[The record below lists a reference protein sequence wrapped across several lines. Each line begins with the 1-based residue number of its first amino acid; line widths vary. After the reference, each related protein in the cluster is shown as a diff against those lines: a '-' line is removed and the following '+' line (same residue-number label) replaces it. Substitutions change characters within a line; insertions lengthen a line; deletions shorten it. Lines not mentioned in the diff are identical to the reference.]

1 MSIKLGW
8 AGVGHIHTPGFS
20 GEVLKRGIECAG
32 VYDHDAERARKNA
45 ETLKGPVQSLNELGA
60 NPNATAFVVTSETVH
75 HLEIVSALAK
85 TGKPIF
91 VEKPVGF
98 DAKQSEA
105 LLKILTESKNVFSTG
120 YFMRGSAGMQTL
132 KKLVDDKHFGQ
143 ITRVRASNCHSGAL
157 GGWFDTDWRWMADKS
172 RAGVGAFGDLGTHVL
187 DLLLWMFGSVHSVTG
202 AFANGTARYEN
213 CDELGE
219 ALLKFSN
226 GIIGTMAAGWDDV
239 ADPYRLMV
247 MGTKGYATL
256 GNELKVAG
264 EDGKLAVYEKLEPA
278 KPAGFNGWLDAL
290 EGKPADLVTPREA
303 TNRDVVMGAIYD
315 GAAAQKWVD
324 IPSAW
329 H

>member
-32 VYDHDAERARKNA
+32 VYDHDTDRAKKNA
-45 ETLKGPVQSLNELGA
+45 ENLKGPVQTLTDLA
-60 NPNATAFVVTSETVH
+60 NNKDVTAYVVTSETVH

-98 DAKQSEA
+98 NATQSEA
-105 LLKILTESKNVFSTG
+105 LFKALSELKNVFSTG
-120 YFMRGSAGMQTL
+120 YFMRGSAQMQTL
-132 KKLVDDKHFGQ
+132 KKLVDNRHFGM

-219 ALLKFSN
+219 AILKFSN

-256 GNELKVAG
+256 GSDLMVAG
-264 EDGKLAVYEKLEPA
+264 EDGKLVKYEQLEPA

-290 EGKPADLVTPREA
+290 EGKPADLVTPKDA

-315 GAAAQKWVD
+315 GAEHHKWVN
-324 IPSAW
+324 IPAAW

>member
-20 GEVLKRGIECAG
+20 TEVLKRGIACAG
-32 VYDHDAERARKNA
+32 VYDHDADRAKKNA
-45 ETLKGPVQSLNELGA
+45 ETLKGPVQTLAELA
-60 NPNATAFVVTSETVH
+60 KNSDATAYVVTSETVH

-105 LLKILTESKNVFSTG
+105 LLKILTEHKNTFSTG
-120 YFMRGSAGMQTL
+120 YFSRGGAGVQTL
-132 KKLVDDKHFGQ
+132 KRLVDEKHFGTL
-143 ITRVRASNCHSGAL
+143 TRVRASNCHSGAI

-187 DLLLWMFGSVHSVTG
+187 DLLLWMFGSIHSVTG
-202 AFANGTARYEN
+202 AFSNGTARYEG
-213 CDELGE
+213 CEELGE

-226 GIIGTMAAGWDDV
+226 GVIGTMAAGWDDV
-239 ADPYRLMV
+239 ADPYRLMI

-256 GNELKVAG
+256 GRDLMVAG

-278 KPAGFNGWLDAL
+278 KPAGFSGWLDHL
-290 EGKPADLVTPREA
+290 EGKQADLVTPKEA
-303 TNRDVVMGAIYD
+303 TNRDVVMSAIYK
-315 GAAAQKWVD
+315 GAHEHKWIE
-324 IPSAW
+324 IPAEW

>member
-32 VYDHDAERARKNA
+32 VYDHDSERAKKNA
-45 ETLKGPVQSLNELGA
+45 ENLKGSVQSLAELA
-60 NPNATAFVVTSETVH
+60 DNNAATAYVVTSETVH

-98 DAKQSEA
+98 NAEQSEA
-105 LLKILTESKNVFSTG
+105 LMKILAENANTFSTG
-120 YFMRGSAGMQTL
+120 YFMRGGAGMQTL
-132 KKLVDDKHFGQ
+132 KKLVDDRQFGT
-143 ITRVRASNCHSGAL
+143 ITRIRASNCHSGAL

-187 DLLLWMFGSVHSVTG
+187 DLVLWMFGSVQSVTG
-202 AFANGTARYEN
+202 AFSNGTSRYAGCE
-213 CDELGE
+213 ELGE

-226 GIIGTMAAGWDDV
+226 GVIGTMAAGWDDV

-256 GNELKVAG
+256 GSELKVAG
-264 EDGKLAVYEKLEPA
+264 EDGKLTVYEKLQPA
-278 KPAGFNGWLDAL
+278 KPAGFSGWLDHL

-303 TNRDVVMGAIYD
+303 TNRDVVMAAIYE
-315 GAAAQKWVD
+315 GAQHHKWVD
-324 IPSAW
+324 IPAAW

>member
-32 VYDHDAERARKNA
+32 VYDHDSERAKKNA
-45 ETLKGPVQSLNELGA
+45 ENLKGPVQSLAELAGNDA
-60 NPNATAFVVTSETVH
+60 VTGYVVTSETVH

-91 VEKPVGF
+91 IEKPVGF
-98 DAKQSEA
+98 DAAQSKE
-105 LLKILTESKNVFSTG
+105 LLKVLTENRNMFSTG
-120 YFMRGSAGMQTL
+120 YFSRGGAGVQTL
-132 KKLVDDKHFGQ
+132 KKLVDEGHFGT

-187 DLLLWMFGSVHSVTG
+187 DLVLWMFGPIRSVTG
-202 AFANGTARYEN
+202 AFSNGTARYEG
-213 CDELGE
+213 CEELGE
-219 ALLKFSN
+219 AMLKFTN
-226 GIIGTMAAGWDDV
+226 GIIGTMAAGWNDV

-256 GNELKVAG
+256 GAELKVAG
-264 EDGKLAVYEKLEPA
+264 EDGKLAVYESLEPA

-303 TNRDVVMGAIYD
+303 TNRDVVMSAIYQ
-315 GAAAQKWVD
+315 GAEQDKWVD
-324 IPSAW
+324 ISSSW